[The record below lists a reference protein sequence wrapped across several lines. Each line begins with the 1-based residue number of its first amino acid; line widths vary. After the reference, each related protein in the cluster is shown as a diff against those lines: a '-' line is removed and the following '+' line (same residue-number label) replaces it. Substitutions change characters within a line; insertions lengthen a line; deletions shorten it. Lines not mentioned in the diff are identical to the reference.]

1 MYFRSAFS
9 LIVLSI
15 YFCSMAAQEVKQ
27 PPAIDVILWF
37 DTEDYILPDSDDAA
51 LQLATWLTEHKIQ
64 ATFKVVGEKAR
75 TLERR
80 GRTDVINA
88 LKKHEIGYHSNWH
101 SIPPTPTQYLDACG
115 WLDGVAEF
123 TRREKPGYDDV
134 VRIFGQKPTCYG
146 QPGSSWGP
154 QSHAALKSWGMNIYL
169 DAGRHID
176 LDGKPFWYGGLL
188 NFYRLKQQI
197 RVGLFYPHE
206 LEEARIRFLQ
216 ARDQL
221 LAEGG
226 GVISIVY
233 HPCEFVHQQFWDGVN
248 FKHGANP
255 PRDQWKLPPVKID
268 AEKKQ
273 AFHNFEQYIAFMKR
287 FPDVRFVTATQA
299 AAAYPDK
306 ARKEYWTY
314 LEVEKL
320 ALDASR
326 NFHLRGINWLVTKDY
341 ALSPAEFFWLCIMAV
356 DKQIDNEKAS
366 TLDVIIS
373 KTLPGAIAGPCRAPC
388 KEVQRNLKLDR
399 NDIERAV
406 GQVKD
411 YLQVHQQIPP
421 EVWIGSQAVTPERF
435 LLEMVRTLDYR
446 SQIRQ
451 KPLRTVLLI
460 STDPGLLTTKHVAD
474 NGPHLWKW
482 VIFPE
487 GFSAPNVM
495 HHARLQAWT
504 LKPAIRQP

>member
-1 MYFRSAFS
+1 MRHFLNTIIFILCFASQLCAD
-9 LIVLSI
+9 
-15 YFCSMAAQEVKQ
+15 
-27 PPAIDVILWF
+27 PPHRIDVILWF
-37 DTEDYILPDSDDAA
+37 DTEDYILPASDDAA
-51 LQLATWLTEHKIQ
+51 LRLANWLTEQKIP

-75 TLERR
+75 VLEKRS
-80 GRTDVINA
+80 RTDVIEA

-101 SIPPTPTQYLDACG
+101 SIPPTPAQYLNACG
-115 WLDGVAEF
+115 WHDGVAEF

-134 VRIFGQKPTCYG
+134 ARIFGQKPSCYG

-169 DAGRHID
+169 DAGRHLD
-176 LDGKPFWYGGLL
+176 VDGKPFWYGGLL

-197 RVGLFYPHE
+197 RVGLFYPRE

-255 PRDQWKLPPVKID
+255 PRELWKLPPVKTD
-268 AEKKQ
+268 AEQRQ

-287 FPDVRFVTATQA
+287 FPEVRFVTASQA
-299 AAAYPDK
+299 AAAYPDP
-306 ARKEYWTY
+306 ARNKTWTY
-314 LEVEKL
+314 QEIEKL
-320 ALDASR
+320 ARLALANYR
-326 NFHLRGINWLVTKDY
+326 QQGIHWLITSDY
-341 ALSPAEFFWLCIMAV
+341 TLSPAEFFWLCTLAV
-356 DKQIDNEKAS
+356 SKQVGNGQSPPPETIVAPS
-366 TLDVIIS
+366 
-373 KTLPGAIAGPCRAPC
+373 LPGLITGPARTPC
-388 KEVQRNLKLDR
+388 KEVELIKPFDFR
-399 NDIERAV
+399 DIQQAV
-406 GQVKD
+406 PEVKD
-411 YLQVHQQIPP
+411 YLLVHQQIPP
-421 EVWIGSQAVTPERF
+421 EIWLGSKAITPERF
-435 LLEMVRTLDYR
+435 LLELVHILADHSEKREQHRETAKLTA
-446 SQIRQ
+446 SEPI
-451 KPLRTVLLI
+451 
-460 STDPGLLTTKHVAD
+460 LLTARHIA
-474 NGPHLWKW
+474 NNSPQLWKW

-504 LKPAIRQP
+504 LKPALRQSR

>member
-1 MYFRSAFS
+1 MKSNFAYWRSTFS
-9 LIVLSI
+9 LILLAIIS
-15 YFCSMAAQEVKQ
+15 CSLAAQDKKL
-27 PPAIDVILWF
+27 PPTIDVILWF
-37 DTEDYILPDSDDAA
+37 DTEDYILPASDDAA
-51 LQLATWLTEHKIQ
+51 LRLATWLTEQKLQ

-75 TLERR
+75 VLEKR
-80 GRTDVINA
+80 GRTDVIA
-88 LKKHEIGYHSNWH
+88 TLKKHEIGYHSNWH
-101 SIPPTPTQYLDACG
+101 SIPPTPAQYLDACG
-115 WLDGVAEF
+115 WHDGVAEF
-123 TRREKPGYDDV
+123 TRREKSGYDDV
-134 VRIFGQKPTCYG
+134 ARIFGQKPSCYG

-255 PRDQWKLPPVKID
+255 PRDQWKLPPVKTD
-268 AEKKQ
+268 AERKQ
-273 AFHNFEQYIAFMKR
+273 AFHNFEQYISFMKR
-287 FPDVRFVTATQA
+287 FPEVRFVTATQA

-306 ARKEYWTY
+306 ARERTWVDRQIAPLAKEIAPQFY
-314 LEVEKL
+314 
-320 ALDASR
+320 SQ
-326 NFHLRGINWLVTKDY
+326 GIKWVKYQDLY
-341 ALSPAEFFWLCIMAV
+341 LSPAEVFWLATMAV
-356 DKQIDNEKAS
+356 VETSDLGKSSAVTMLTPLPAAIYGPSQAS
-366 TLDVIIS
+366 
-373 KTLPGAIAGPCRAPC
+373 RATASMPETQNVDMKKVC
-388 KEVQRNLKLDR
+388 NNVKEHL
-399 NDIERAV
+399 
-406 GQVKD
+406 VKK
-411 YLQVHQQIPP
+411 HQIPAEIKLGDLVVPP
-421 EVWIGSQAVTPERF
+421 ETF
-435 LLEMVRTLDYR
+435 LLLVLDYH
-446 SQIRQ
+446 RQ
-451 KPLRTVLLI
+451 QYGLEPLNLPVGSVPTLL
-460 STDPGLLTTKHVAD
+460 SKKYVAD

-495 HHARLQAWT
+495 AHARLQAWT
-504 LKPAIRQP
+504 LKPALRQP